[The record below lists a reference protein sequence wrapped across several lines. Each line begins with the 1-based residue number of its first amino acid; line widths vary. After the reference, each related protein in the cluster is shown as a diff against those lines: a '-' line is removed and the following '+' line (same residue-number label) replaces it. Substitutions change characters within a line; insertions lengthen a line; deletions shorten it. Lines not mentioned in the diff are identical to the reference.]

1 MKFYN
6 REKEIAQLKE
16 IQHKSLQN
24 AQMTVITGR
33 RRIGKTQ
40 LLLKSTEGEPTLYFF
55 VARKAETLLC
65 QDFQQEIETKL
76 DIPILG
82 KVENFG
88 TLFRYVMELSKSRAF
103 NLIIDEF
110 QEFYTVAPSVYSD
123 MQHHWDLNKDE
134 SKINLLLSGS
144 VYSLMHKIFQGSKE
158 PLFGRATARIVVK
171 PFATNTLKEILAD
184 HNPTY
189 THEDLLALYTFTG
202 GVAKYVQLL
211 IDAGATTLTKM
222 LNYIVSEESLFIT
235 EGKNMLI
242 DEFGKEYTN
251 YFSILSSIARGE
263 NTRSKIEAIIGKE
276 IGGYLTRL
284 NDDYSL
290 ITKDMPIYAKISSK
304 NVRYILKDNFL
315 TFWFRFVYKYS
326 YIIEIGGYEQ
336 LREIIKRDYPT
347 YSGTI
352 LERYFK
358 DKFIESKKY
367 SRIGGY
373 WDRRG
378 ENEIDLIAMNELD
391 SVADV
396 IEIKRKASNID
407 QDKLV
412 EKSVHLCNAISELKG
427 YRINT
432 FGLSMEDM

>member
-427 YRINT
+427 YSINT

>member
-40 LLLKSTEGEPTLYFF
+40 LLLKSTEAEPTLYFF

-76 DIPILG
+76 NIPILG

-88 TLFRYVMELSKSRAF
+88 TLFRYIMELSKSRAF

-407 QDKLV
+407 QDKLI

>member
-40 LLLKSTEGEPTLYFF
+40 LLLKSTEAEPTLYFF

-76 DIPILG
+76 NIPILG

-88 TLFRYVMELSKSRAF
+88 TLFRYIMELSKSRAF

-326 YIIEIGGYEQ
+326 YINEIGGYEQ

-407 QDKLV
+407 QDKLI

>member
-6 REKEIAQLKE
+6 REKEIAQLRE

-24 AQMTVITGR
+24 AQMTVVTGR

-40 LLLKSTEGEPTLYFF
+40 LLLKATEGEPTLYFF
-55 VARKAETLLC
+55 VARKAEILLC

-76 DIPILG
+76 NIPILG
-82 KVENFG
+82 RVESFG
-88 TLFRYVMELSKSRAF
+88 ELFRYVMELSKSRAF

-110 QEFYTVAPSVYSD
+110 QEFFTVAPSVYSD

-158 PLFGRATARIVVK
+158 PLFGRATARVVVK

-184 HNPTY
+184 HNPKY
-189 THEDLLALYTFTG
+189 SNEDLLALYTFTG

-235 EGKNMLI
+235 EGKNMLV
-242 DEFGKEYTN
+242 DEFGKEYAN

-263 NTRSKIEAIIGKE
+263 NTRSKIEAIIGRE

-290 ITKDMPIYAKISSK
+290 IAKDTPIYAKTGSK
-304 NVRYILKDNFL
+304 NVRYVLKDNFL

-336 LREIIKRDYPT
+336 LREIIKRDYST

-352 LERYFK
+352 LERYFRE
-358 DKFIESKKY
+358 KFIESKKY

-378 ENEIDLIAMNELD
+378 ENEIDLIAINELD
-391 SVADV
+391 SVAEIV
-396 IEIKRKASNID
+396 EIKRKASNIN
-407 QDKLV
+407 QNKLI
-412 EKSVHLCNAISELKG
+412 EKSVHLCNAISELKS
-427 YRINT
+427 YKINT